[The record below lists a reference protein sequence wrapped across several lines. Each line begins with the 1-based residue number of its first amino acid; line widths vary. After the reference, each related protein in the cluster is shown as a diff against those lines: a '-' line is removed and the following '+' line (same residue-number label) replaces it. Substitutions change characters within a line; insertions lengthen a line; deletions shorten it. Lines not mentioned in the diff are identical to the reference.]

1 MRIAQPLVRALHVAY
16 DNGDVLKPAII
27 AARVGGN
34 GAASRPC
41 ELHKLDVFIP
51 EPHPHHPY
59 ARGRCTFQTLV
70 IGIAHGLIRNLLE
83 RQHLG
88 IELERPVR
96 IGDGYLDGSNTLN
109 QWAWGLLSEDRAGQQ
124 QNNKKQDESEL
135 ALPALTHTWIPHLA
149 IKSQR
154 SRSSK

>member
-1 MRIAQPLVRALHVAY
+1 MRITQPLVRAPHVAY

-34 GAASRPC
+34 GATLRPR
-41 ELHKLDVFIP
+41 ELHKLDVV
-51 EPHPHHPY
+51 H
-59 ARGRCTFQTLV
+59 V
-70 IGIAHGLIRNLLE
+70 LIRSLFE

-109 QWAWGLLSEDRAGQQ
+109 QWAWGLLRQGHAGQQ
-124 QNNKKQDESEL
+124 QNSKNQDE
-135 ALPALTHTWIPHLA
+135 
-149 IKSQR
+149 
-154 SRSSK
+154 

>member
-1 MRIAQPLVRALHVAY
+1 MRITQPLVRAPHVAY

-34 GAASRPC
+34 RAALRPC

-51 EPHPHHPY
+51 EPHPHHPH
-59 ARGRCTFQTLV
+59 ARCRCTFQTQV
-70 IGIAHGLIRNLLE
+70 IGIVHDLIRYLFE
-83 RQHLG
+83 RQDLG

-96 IGDGYLDGSNTLN
+96 IGDGYLDGSDTLD
-109 QWAWGLLSEDRAGQQ
+109 QWARGLLSGDRAGQQ
-124 QNNKKQDESEL
+124 QSSKYQHESEL
-135 ALPALTHTWIPHLA
+135 ASPALTRTWISHPA
-149 IKSQR
+149 INSQR

>member
-1 MRIAQPLVRALHVAY
+1 MRITQPLVCAPHVAY

-34 GAASRPC
+34 RAALRAC

-51 EPHPHHPY
+51 EPHSHHPY
-59 ARGRCTFQTLV
+59 ARCRCTFQTWV
-70 IGIAHGLIRNLLE
+70 IGIVHVLIRNLFE
-83 RQHLG
+83 RQHAG

-109 QWAWGLLSEDRAGQQ
+109 QCAWGLLREGRAGQQ
-124 QNNKKQDESEL
+124 QNSKNQDESEL
-135 ALPALTHTWIPHLA
+135 ALPALTHTWISRLA
-149 IKSQR
+149 IQSQP

>member
-1 MRIAQPLVRALHVAY
+1 MLDLRITQPLVRAPHVAY

-34 GAASRPC
+34 RAALRPC
-41 ELHKLDVFIP
+41 ELHKVDVFIP
-51 EPHPHHPY
+51 EAHPHHPY
-59 ARGRCTFQTLV
+59 ARSRCTFQTEV
-70 IGIAHGLIRNLLE
+70 IGIVRDLIRNLFE

-109 QWAWGLLSEDRAGQQ
+109 QWVRGLLSEDHAGQQ
-124 QNNKKQDESEL
+124 
-135 ALPALTHTWIPHLA
+135 
-149 IKSQR
+149 
-154 SRSSK
+154 